1 MLKIVLCC
9 SAAMSTSLLVE
20 KISHAAKEENI
31 SIEICATGLNDI
43 ETVAENANIILM
55 APQVQYAKKHMMK
68 LFSKIPVID
77 ISTRDYGTMNGHNV
91 FTQVMKTLNIN
102 A

>member
-20 KISHAAKEENI
+20 KINHAAKEENI

-43 ETVAENANIILM
+43 ETVAKNASIILM
-55 APQVQYAKKHMMK
+55 APQVQYAKKHIKKM
-68 LFSKIPVID
+68 FSQIPVID
-77 ISTRDYGTMNGHNV
+77 VSTRDYGTMNGHSV
-91 FTQVMKTLNIN
+91 FALIMQTLSIKQ
-102 A
+102 